1 MSKKKTEAV
10 DKKLSRIEETNNKVK
25 AFKELLDS
33 LSEIDDKRK
42 ILWKEI
48 YDNAVNDRNSADM
61 LFTDS
66 WQRMNGPNALTH
78 EIVGS
83 TMSKYLERMCK
94 SNEQILRLAELIQK
108 ADEKSSKIAPDD
120 LFDQIVGE

>member
-1 MSKKKTEAV
+1 MAKKEKV
-10 DKKLSRIEETNNKVK
+10 LDDKMDKLAQATKKVE
-25 AFKELLDS
+25 AFKDLLDS
-33 LSEIDDKRK
+33 LTEIDSKKK

-48 YDNAVNDRNSADM
+48 YDNAVNDRNLADM

-66 WQRMNGPNALTH
+66 WQRMNGANALTH
-78 EIVGS
+78 EVIGS

-108 ADEKSSKIAPDD
+108 AEEKSSKIDSD
-120 LFDQIVGE
+120 ELFDEIMGS